1 MSRCTFKQETLNGCV
16 NDTRD
21 KKLVRAIECDQ
32 CIYWDANAQELTD
45 AEELRKYRIFKQ
57 TLQ

>member
-21 KKLVRAIECDQ
+21 KKLVKAVECDQ
-32 CIYWDANAQELTD
+32 CIYWDANEPERTE

-57 TLQ
+57 TL